1 MATDAVAQRPLVA
14 ITAGS
19 STGQTGLK
27 TGQIVTARIE
37 AHLPDG
43 TTRLAIGEARIDVRL
58 PGRTDAGDTLR
69 LQVVRTSPNLALNLL
84 GTAGRPAGN
93 AGSNPVIPSNL
104 QADLQGMIRSAV
116 ADQDS
121 VAPLLTG
128 LERALASGST
138 PLPEGLRQAV
148 EQLLG
153 FRLPANPAP
162 SGEALRQ
169 AILKSGVFLEAN
181 LARGAAPGAGGDM
194 KAALL
199 ALQTGLR
206 AWLGGGTVGA
216 DTEPATSLLSQTRA
230 ALSKLRLAQA
240 GSLKEGDTTRAPGG
254 EKPAELLFELPFQA
268 GGRTLGIEFRIDRD
282 NEGSDAET
290 DPGWRIRFSIDAE
303 PLGPV
308 HAIVS
313 LRGGALGVALWA
325 ERADGADLLRRRAP
339 ELTQALES
347 TELEITGF
355 NISTG
360 RPPRKPHPSGAVID
374 RQT

>member
-1 MATDAVAQRPLVA
+1 MATDAVAPRPVVA
-14 ITAGS
+14 VTGS
-19 STGQTGLK
+19 SG
-27 TGQIVTARIE
+27 TGQIGLKPGQIVNARIE

-43 TTRLAIGEARIDVRL
+43 TTRLAIGEARVDVRL
-58 PGRTDAGDTLR
+58 PGRTDAGETLR
-69 LQVVRTSPNLALNLL
+69 LQVVRTSPNLTLNLL
-84 GTAGRPAGN
+84 GTAGQPAGK
-93 AGSNPVIPSNL
+93 AGSNPVIPSSL

-116 ADQDS
+116 ANQDS

-153 FRLPANPAP
+153 FRLPVNPAP

-169 AILKSGVFLEAN
+169 AMLKSGVFLEAN

-206 AWLGGGTVGA
+206 AWLGGGTAGA
-216 DTEPATSLLSQTRA
+216 EAETAKSLLSQTRA

-240 GSLKEGDTTRAPGG
+240 GSLKEGDATRGLGG

-268 GGRTLGIEFRIDRD
+268 GGRTLGVEFRIDRD
-282 NEGSDAET
+282 EEGSDAET
-290 DPGWRIRFSIDAE
+290 DPGWRIRFSVDAE

-308 HAIVS
+308 HAIVT

-325 ERADGADLLRRRAP
+325 ERVDGADLLRQRAP
-339 ELTQALES
+339 ELALALES
-347 TELEITGF
+347 TELEIAGL
-355 NISTG
+355 NIAAG
-360 RPPRKPHPSGAVID
+360 RPPRQPHPSGAVID
-374 RQT
+374 RRT